1 MSRWPDLNTQVE
13 RALMRSAVDAGIA
26 LAVTATIAIPW
37 ASVTFTGARH
47 RITLRAVPS
56 ASLNSWLADLP
67 EAEFRLRGHLV
78 ADLAVTETIPAADV
92 TEVTLELLTVE
103 DC

>member
-1 MSRWPDLNTQVE
+1 MSGWPDPGTQLE
-13 RALMRSAVDAGIA
+13 RALVRGAADAGIA
-26 LAVTATIAIPW
+26 LRVMPAESTRW

-47 RITLRAVPS
+47 RFTLAAARS
-56 ASLNSWLADLP
+56 TSLDAWLAGLA

-78 ADLAVTETIPAADV
+78 ADLVVAGTHTGDPA
-92 TEVTLELLTVE
+92 EITLEALTVE

>member
-1 MSRWPDLNTQVE
+1 MSRWPDAGTQLE
-13 RALMRSAVDAGIA
+13 RALVRSAADAGIVLVVISA
-26 LAVTATIAIPW
+26 DWTRW

-47 RITLRAVPS
+47 RFMVAAQPS
-56 ASLNSWLADLP
+56 AALDAWLASLP

-78 ADLAVTETIPAADV
+78 ADVAMASDIRASEQA
-92 TEVTLELLTVE
+92 EVTLEALTVE

>member
-1 MSRWPDLNTQVE
+1 MSGWPDPGTQLE
-13 RALMRSAVDAGIA
+13 RALVRGAADAGIA
-26 LAVTATIAIPW
+26 LRVMPAESTRW

-47 RITLRAVPS
+47 RLRLVAPVS
-56 ASLNSWLADLP
+56 SSLDDWLAALP

-78 ADLAVTETIPAADV
+78 ADLVVTAESRTGEQAEA
-92 TEVTLELLTVE
+92 TLEILTVE

>member
-1 MSRWPDLNTQVE
+1 MSSWPDPGTQLE
-13 RALMRSAVDAGIA
+13 RALVRYAAEAGITLHVMPA
-26 LAVTATIAIPW
+26 ESTRW

-47 RITLRAVPS
+47 RLRLAAPVSPM
-56 ASLNSWLADLP
+56 LDEWLAALP

-78 ADLAVTETIPAADV
+78 ADLVVTAETRAGEQ
-92 TEVTLELLTVE
+92 TEATLEILTVE

>member
-1 MSRWPDLNTQVE
+1 MSRWPDPGMQLE
-13 RALMRSAVDAGIA
+13 RALVRGAADAGIA
-26 LAVTATIAIPW
+26 LHAESAGSTPW

-47 RITLRAVPS
+47 RLRVAAPVSPTLDA
-56 ASLNSWLADLP
+56 WLAALP

-78 ADLAVTETIPAADV
+78 ADLAVAEDARTGGQA
-92 TEVTLELLTVE
+92 EVTLEILTVE

>member
-1 MSRWPDLNTQVE
+1 MSRWPDPGTQLE
-13 RALMRSAVDAGIA
+13 RALVRSAAEAGVVLS
-26 LAVTATIAIPW
+26 LAAATATPW

-47 RITLRAVPS
+47 RLTMVAACS
-56 ASLNSWLADLP
+56 ASLDSWLADLP

-78 ADLAVTETIPAADV
+78 ADLAVAGAMTAAELV
-92 TEVTLELLTVE
+92 EVTLEALTVE

>member
-1 MSRWPDLNTQVE
+1 MSADAGTQLE
-13 RALMRSAVDAGIA
+13 RALVRSAADAGIILTVVA
-26 LAVTATIAIPW
+26 AAATPW

-47 RITLRAVPS
+47 RFTLAAARS
-56 ASLNSWLADLP
+56 ALLDRWLAALA

-78 ADLAVTETIPAADV
+78 ADLAVTGATHSGEPAEIV
-92 TEVTLELLTVE
+92 LEALTVE

>member
-1 MSRWPDLNTQVE
+1 MSADAGTQLE
-13 RALMRSAVDAGIA
+13 RALVRSAADAGIA
-26 LAVTATIAIPW
+26 LAMVAATATPW

-47 RITLRAVPS
+47 RFTLAAARS
-56 ASLNSWLADLP
+56 TSLDAWLAGLA

-78 ADLAVTETIPAADV
+78 ADLVVAGTHTGEPA
-92 TEVTLELLTVE
+92 EITLEALTVE

>member
-1 MSRWPDLNTQVE
+1 MSRWPDVETQLE
-13 RALMRSAVDAGIA
+13 RALVRGAAEAGVVLNVA
-26 LAVTATIAIPW
+26 AATATPW

-47 RITLRAVPS
+47 RLTMVAPGS
-56 ASLNSWLADLP
+56 SSLDCWLAGLA

-78 ADLAVTETIPAADV
+78 ADLVVATAIDSSGFAEI
-92 TEVTLELLTVE
+92 TLEALTVE

>member
-1 MSRWPDLNTQVE
+1 MSRWPDLNTQLE
-13 RALMRSAVDAGIA
+13 RALTRSAADAGIA
-26 LAVTATIAIPW
+26 LAVTATIATPW

-47 RITLRAVPS
+47 RLTLRAVAS
-56 ASLNSWLADLP
+56 ASLDSWLADLP

-78 ADLAVTETIPAADV
+78 ADLAVTATMPAADL
-92 TEVTLELLTVE
+92 TEITLELLTVE